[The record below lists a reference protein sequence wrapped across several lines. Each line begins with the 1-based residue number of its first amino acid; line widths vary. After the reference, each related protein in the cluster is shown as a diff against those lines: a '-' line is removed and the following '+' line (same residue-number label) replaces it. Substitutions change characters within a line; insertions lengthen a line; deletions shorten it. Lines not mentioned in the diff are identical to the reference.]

1 MKSEFVTPLL
11 LWAAVLCAVPVRAGE
26 WHVDTQQDRK
36 VEFTSTVVGYS
47 FSGTNSDIDGFLYW
61 EGDELFE
68 RDGQVYFEVDLRTLD
83 TGIAKRDRDMRDVLD
98 IRQWPL
104 ATFAGK
110 VKEVVE
116 DTTEV
121 GHRVRTRGPF
131 TLKGV
136 EQEMEI
142 VGWVRPE
149 GDQLSVES
157 EFTVRLSDHEIEAP
171 GLVAFVRVS
180 DEVVV
185 RVRMIMKA
193 ASTEE
198 Q

>member
-1 MKSEFVTPLL
+1 MSRTVHQVLIL
-11 LWAAVLCAVPVRAGE
+11 AAVLSAAPSQAGE
-26 WHVDTQQDRK
+26 WHVDTEQDRR

-47 FSGTNSDIDGFLYW
+47 FSGTNNDIDGFLYW

-98 IRQWPL
+98 ARQWPR
-104 ATFAGK
+104 ATYAGE
-110 VKEVVE
+110 VLEVVE
-116 DTTEV
+116 DTSGV
-121 GHRVRTRGPF
+121 GHMVRTQGPF

-180 DEVVV
+180 DKVVV
-185 RVRMIMKA
+185 RVQMHMRA
-193 ASTEE
+193 ASKEE